1 MEKII
6 LIGAGGHTKVLID
19 VINSKKEF
27 SIEGLIDKEA
37 NVELGG
43 KYSIIGTD
51 EDLYN
56 IYKDGIKFAFVGV
69 GGLGNLQIR
78 NKIYRNLKN
87 IGYKVPVLIHEN
99 SIVSEYATID
109 EGTCIMP
116 GCVINSG
123 VRIGKNSIVNSGAI
137 VEHDCIIGENVHLSP
152 GSVLGGNV
160 NINNNT
166 HIGLGAK
173 IIQGI
178 KIGKNVTIGAGTV
191 VIDDIEDNAVVV
203 GVPGKIIKF
212 K

>member
-27 SIEGLIDKEA
+27 SIEGLIDKNIEA
-37 NVELGG
+37 ELIDN
-43 KYSIIGTD
+43 YSVIGTD
-51 EDLYN
+51 EDLN
-56 IYKDGIKFAFVGV
+56 KIYKDGISFAFIGV
-69 GGLGNLQIR
+69 GGLVDSQIR
-78 NKIYRNLKN
+78 NKIYKNLKN
-87 IGYKVPVLIHEN
+87 IGYKLPVLIHKN
-99 SIVSEYATID
+99 AIVSENTIIG

-178 KIGKNVTIGAGTV
+178 KIGKNVTIGAGAV
-191 VIDDIEDNAVVV
+191 VINDIEDNAVVV